1 MCIFGVSKKKSFNKY
16 IMGKGD
22 KKTRRG
28 KLYIG
33 SSGNTRISKKNASRE
48 KTAKVKE
55 AAKK

>member
-1 MCIFGVSKKKSFNKY
+1 
-16 IMGKGD
+16 MGKGD

-33 SSGNTRISKKNASRE
+33 SSGNTRVSKKNASRE